1 MGDLIMG
8 IGLIGVGL
16 SGMIAMEYVRRK
28 LPIWQARKRRFDR
41 MSAVQLHAEITRCT
55 GAIMQCA
62 RTGDRRGMRYAH
74 RAMKP
79 IMRALMAK

>member
-28 LPIWQARKRRFDR
+28 LPVWQARKRRLDR
-41 MSAVQLHAEITRCT
+41 MSTVQLRAELTHYT
-55 GAIMQCA
+55 GLIMQCA
-62 RTGDRRGMRYAH
+62 RAGDRQGMRYAH

-79 IMRALMAK
+79 VMRALMEK

>member
-1 MGDLIMG
+1 
-8 IGLIGVGL
+8 
-16 SGMIAMEYVRRK
+16 
-28 LPIWQARKRRFDR
+28 
-41 MSAVQLHAEITRCT
+41 MSAVQLHAELTRCT